1 MRARAQMKDDTKKE
15 KKKKNLSSC
24 RKLGLSTSLTHDL
37 IAQSIR
43 ASERNLVVVGSNP
56 TQDNFL

>member
-1 MRARAQMKDDTKKE
+1 MQMKDDTKKE
-15 KKKKNLSSC
+15 KKKKRNLSSC
-24 RKLGLSTSLTHDL
+24 RKLGLGTSLTHDL

>member
-1 MRARAQMKDDTKKE
+1 MKDDTKKE
-15 KKKKNLSSC
+15 KKKIFLSSC

-43 ASERNLVVVGSNP
+43 ASEQNLVVVGSNP

>member
-1 MRARAQMKDDTKKE
+1 MKDDTKKE
-15 KKKKNLSSC
+15 KKKKRNLSSC